1 MEEMLMKND
10 DYKAFFLEV
19 KSRIRDAQYEAM
31 KIVNTHLINLYW
43 ELGKMIVEKQELFN
57 WGKSVVENLSVDLQK
72 EFPGVQGF
80 SKSNLWSMSQ
90 FYLQYNGNE
99 FLQPLVGEI
108 SWSKH
113 IVIMTKC
120 KDVQERRFYILTTKK
135 FGWTKD
141 VLINQI
147 ENKSFEKFLLN
158 QTNFDST
165 VPEKIKDQA
174 KLAVK
179 DSYSFDF
186 LELGNEHSEHELEIE
201 LVKNIRK
208 FLLEMGTNFAFIG
221 NQFKVTAGETD
232 FFIDLLLY
240 HRVLKCLVAIELKVG
255 DFKPEYKGKME
266 FYLNI
271 LNDKIKLDGENDS
284 IGIIICKDKNRAIVE
299 YAIKTS
305 QHPIGVATYNISSML
320 PESYRNLLPD
330 AEAIADRID
339 FLL

>member
-1 MEEMLMKND
+1 MIND
-10 DYKAFFLEV
+10 DYKSFFLEV
-19 KSRIRDAQYEAM
+19 KRKNREAQYEAM

-43 ELGKMIVEKQELFN
+43 DLGKMIVEKQEQFG
-57 WGKSVVENLSVDLQK
+57 WGKSIVENLSVDLQK

-80 SKSNLWSMSQ
+80 SKSNLWAMSQ
-90 FYLQYNGNE
+90 FYLEYNGNK

-120 KDVQERRFYILTTKK
+120 KDVQERRFYIISTKK

-141 VLINQI
+141 VLVHQI
-147 ENKSFEKFLLN
+147 ENKSFEKYLLN

-165 VPEKIKDQA
+165 VPETIKNQA

-179 DSYSFDF
+179 DMYSFDF
-186 LELGNEHSEHELEIE
+186 LELGEEHNEHELEIE
-201 LVKNIRK
+201 LIRNIRK
-208 FLLEMGTNFAFIG
+208 FLIEMGNNFAFIG
-221 NQFKVTAGETD
+221 NQYKVNVGDTD
-232 FFIDLLLY
+232 FYIDLLLY

-255 DFKPEYKGKME
+255 EFKPEYKGKME
-266 FYLNI
+266 FYLNV
-271 LNDKIKLDGENDS
+271 LNDKVKLEDENDS

-299 YAIKTS
+299 YAIKKS
-305 QHPIGVATYNISSML
+305 VHPIGVATYKISNIL
-320 PESYRNLLPD
+320 PESYRHLLPD
-330 AEAIADRID
+330 ADTIAERID

>member
-1 MEEMLMKND
+1 MMND
-10 DYKAFFLEV
+10 DYKSFFLEV
-19 KSRIRDAQYEAM
+19 KSKIRDAQYEAM

-43 ELGKMIVEKQELFN
+43 DLGKMIVEKQEKFG
-57 WGKSVVENLSVDLQK
+57 WGKSIVENLSIDLQK

-80 SKSNLWSMSQ
+80 SKSNLWAMSQ
-90 FYLQYNGNE
+90 FYLEYNKNE

-113 IVIMTKC
+113 IAIITKC
-120 KDVQERRFYILTTKK
+120 KDVQERRFYILSTKK

-147 ENKSFEKFLLN
+147 ENKSFEKYLLN

-165 VPEKIKDQA
+165 VSEKIKNQA

-179 DSYSFDF
+179 DMYSFDF
-186 LELGNEHSEHELEIE
+186 LELGEEHSEHELEIE
-201 LVKNIRK
+201 LIRNIRK
-208 FLLEMGTNFAFIG
+208 FLIEMGNNFAFIG
-221 NQFKVTAGETD
+221 NQYKLNVGDTD
-232 FFIDLLLY
+232 FYIDLLLY

-266 FYLNI
+266 FYLNV
-271 LNDKIKLDGENDS
+271 LNDKVKLEDENDS

-299 YAIKTS
+299 YAIKKS
-305 QHPIGVATYNISSML
+305 VHPIGVATYNISNIL

-330 AEAIADRID
+330 AETIAERID
-339 FLL
+339 FLI